1 MTLANFNVLRGTL
14 GDDTLNGSEKADF
27 ILGLEGNDTI
37 RAFAGADIVRAGAG
51 RDTVFGGL
59 GNDTLFGDDG
69 DDSMFGEDGLD
80 VLYGGN
86 GNDTLDGGLGND
98 TLYGGNGNDELE
110 GNKGDDV
117 MYGGRGN
124 DILAWDD
131 GDGNDIMS
139 GGAGQDTI
147 EVEGSL
153 EKGDNFVL
161 GRNSEGKAFFE
172 RVGLNNQAVGRFDL
186 TVDTSEVFDVS
197 GEGGDDSFIVNDL
210 KKTGV
215 NLVKFSGGEGNDLF
229 DATNSSVRVEAQGDA
244 GNDRL
249 IGGKFNDILSGGE
262 GIDTLTGGIGRDTF
276 VFNSDPF
283 GNGAPVLNA
292 ATGIKALN
300 TPDIITDFATSQ
312 DKFSLSASR
321 FGLNELKF
329 AEGNSNAI
337 SGDKNVIVLLDGF
350 ANAAAAAKAIA
361 DNNAITSDKGFFVY
375 FNTTLGISRLVY
387 STDLSDGGD
396 ISVIANIQNQ
406 TRLANQSNFGGN
418 NFVLSS

>member
-1 MTLANFNVLRGTL
+1 MTLPNLFRGTL
-14 GDDTLNGSEKADF
+14 G
-27 ILGLEGNDTI
+27 NDTI
-37 RAFAGADIVRAGAG
+37 DGSENTDFVFGLAGDDTIRTFAGADIVFSGAG
-51 RDTVFGGL
+51 KDTVFGGFD
-59 GNDTLFGDDG
+59 NDTLFGDDG
-69 DDSMFGEDGLD
+69 NDSIFGEDGLD

-86 GNDTLDGGLGND
+86 GNDSLDGGLGND

-110 GNKGDDV
+110 GGKGDDV
-117 MYGGRGN
+117 MYGGRGS
-124 DILAWDD
+124 DILDWDD
-131 GDGNDIMS
+131 GDGSDIMS

-147 EVEGSL
+147 DVEGSL
-153 EKGDNFVL
+153 TKGDNFVL
-161 GRNSEGKAFFE
+161 GRNADGKAFFE
-172 RVGLNNQAVGRFDL
+172 RVGLNNDQTVGRFSL

-210 KKTGV
+210 RRTGV
-215 NLVKFSGGEGNDLF
+215 NLVKFAGGEGNDLF
-229 DATNSSVRVEAQGDA
+229 DANNSSVRVEAQGDA
-244 GNDRL
+244 GNDWL
-249 IGGKFNDILSGGE
+249 IGSKFNDVLSGGE

-283 GNGAPVLNA
+283 GNGTPVRNA
-292 ATGIKALN
+292 ATGINALN

-321 FGLNELKF
+321 FGVNEIKF

-361 DNNAITSDKGFFVY
+361 DNNAITSDEGFFVY

-387 STDLSDGGD
+387 STNLSDGGD

-406 TRLANQSNFGGN
+406 TQLANQSNFGSN
-418 NFVLSS
+418 NFVLSA